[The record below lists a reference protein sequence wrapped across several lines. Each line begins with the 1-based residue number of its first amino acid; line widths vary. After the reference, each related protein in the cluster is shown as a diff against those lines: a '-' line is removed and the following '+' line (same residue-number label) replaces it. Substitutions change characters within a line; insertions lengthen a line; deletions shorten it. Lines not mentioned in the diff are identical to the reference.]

1 MRMLSG
7 STPATSPRL
16 RRSDLAEPLRKIPVE
31 TLQRDALLLHRVAVS
46 HGHGVILE
54 RVEVDGHRERRADLV
69 LPAIAAA
76 DRARVVE
83 VDVAALAKPVG
94 EPAGQRRESLVA

>member
-7 STPATSPRL
+7 STPATSPAPPP
-16 RRSDLAEPLRKIPVE
+16 SDLAEPLRKIPVE
-31 TLQRDALLLHRVAVS
+31 TLQRNALLLHRVAVS

-83 VDVAALAKPVG
+83 VDVAAFAKLVG
-94 EPAGQRRESLVA
+94 ETAGQRGQCLVA